1 MLYLHG
7 CRHLVNPDRKT
18 VETELDSAVWELR
31 KSAVRRQRVFVDTID
46 RLMMLGENWREGT
59 GICSAGGYPSPRFR
73 PRVTWDIA
81 GGVRSESWYSEV
93 AGIAWHTEGDWNRY
107 CVVAADI
114 VGSSAT
120 ARRYPF
126 GVHTSNAWDRLT
138 GKDVVHCYW
147 LYRATQELRQL
158 PEGQKF
164 FPLNPYGQPRIRF
177 NDVAKIAAAG
187 DYLMDSGHDIDFIG
201 LVVKYGIREFPKNCW
216 TG

>member
-31 KSAVRRQRVFVDTID
+31 ENAVRRQRVFIDTID

-59 GICSAGGYPSPRFR
+59 GISSAGGYPSPRFR
-73 PRVTWDIA
+73 PRGRARIV
-81 GGVRSESWYSEV
+81 ESWYSEV
-93 AGIAWHTEGDWNRY
+93 AGVAWHTEGVGHRY
-107 CVVAADI
+107 CVIGAEI

-120 ARRYPF
+120 AHRRPF

-164 FPLNPYGQPRIRF
+164 FPLDPCGQPRIRF

-201 LVVKYGIREFPKNCW
+201 LVVKYGIRKFPKNCW